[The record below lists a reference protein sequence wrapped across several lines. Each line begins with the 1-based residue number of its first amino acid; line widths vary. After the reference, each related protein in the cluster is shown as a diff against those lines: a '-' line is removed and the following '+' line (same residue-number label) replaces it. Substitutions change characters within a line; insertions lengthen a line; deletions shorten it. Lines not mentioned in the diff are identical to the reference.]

1 MNDNSINLAEM
12 SLSDKDMI
20 QDKDKDNSIL
30 NKSFYSDDFNFQDLI
45 DKKNYLQI
53 KYGMLE
59 FYIYVSSKSIKKIF
73 NMISDNNKDT
83 LENN

>member
-12 SLSDKDMI
+12 SLSYKDMN
-20 QDKDKDNSIL
+20 QDQENSIL
-30 NKSFYSDDFNFQDLI
+30 NKSFFSDDFNFQDLI

-59 FYIYVSSKSIKKIF
+59 FYIYVSSKSIKKINRRRF
-73 NMISDNNKDT
+73 GIG
-83 LENN
+83 